1 MLNNN
6 TLKFYITTKKGAVIL
21 KSWNP
26 WQELEEMQRRLGRA
40 VCADETPSWAPA
52 TDVDEGSLE
61 VTGEQNSLSVKAT
74 RRYRKTEGRT
84 VHYQGRPKG
93 TFSRVFNVPTSFD
106 LGKVTASYD
115 GGVLTLLVPRS
126 ESTKPRKIDLSTG
139 QTQQGHEKV
148 NACEVEVQAETPETT
163 NA

>member
-1 MLNNN
+1 MLQ
-6 TLKFYITTKKGAVIL
+6 
-21 KSWNP
+21 SWNP
-26 WQELEEMQRRLGRA
+26 WQELEEMQRRLSYA
-40 VCADETPSWAPA
+40 VCSDETVSWVSP
-52 TDVDEGSLE
+52 TDVVEDDKGLYLYLDLPNVDEGSLE

-74 RRYRKTEGRT
+74 RRYRKTEGQT

-93 TFSRVFNVPTSFD
+93 TFSRVFNVPISFD

-126 ESTKPRKIDLSTG
+126 ESTKPRKIDVSTG

-148 NACEVEVQAETPETT
+148 NACEVEVQAETPETA